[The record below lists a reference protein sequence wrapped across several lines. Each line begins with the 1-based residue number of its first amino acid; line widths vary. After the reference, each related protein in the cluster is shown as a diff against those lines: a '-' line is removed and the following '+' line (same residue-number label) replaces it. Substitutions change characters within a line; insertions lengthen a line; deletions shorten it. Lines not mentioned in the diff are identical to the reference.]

1 MFLHSRYQRN
11 DRRMYSFGTVHCTLY
26 VYVQAIRDRSRVT
39 PRLALGVEL
48 ECVVGEGVGVLT

>member
-1 MFLHSRYQRN
+1 MFLHSRYQGN

-26 VYVQAIRDRSRVT
+26 AQAIRYRSRVT